1 MMPHED
7 WSQVSSSTASSWRL
21 SGLGVGAVWG
31 YFCSQTPVERA
42 VLLLQCPL
50 PLAADSFFQRFLER
64 ENLSDGEGV
73 ILSEMSMYQLVIL
86 AGGKGTRMGSDFP
99 KVLHL
104 VKEVPLIE
112 RILENIKPLIVKP
125 VVVVGYGAEE
135 VKALLGDRVTYAYQR
150 EQLGTGHALL
160 SAREIL
166 EEMGCTQIL
175 VTPGDHPLISE
186 KTFRALL
193 DIQATTGAKVALASV
208 SVPYFDGSFGSFDH
222 FGRIVRNATGA
233 VEKIVEYKDA
243 TEAERA
249 IREVNT
255 SYYCFDAKWLWE
267 NIDRLQNNNA
277 SHEFYLTDMVHL
289 AREDGHTIGTLS
301 IEDPIEGLGI
311 NTPEQL
317 ALVEAHIL

>member
-1 MMPHED
+1 
-7 WSQVSSSTASSWRL
+7 
-21 SGLGVGAVWG
+21 
-31 YFCSQTPVERA
+31 
-42 VLLLQCPL
+42 
-50 PLAADSFFQRFLER
+50 
-64 ENLSDGEGV
+64 
-73 ILSEMSMYQLVIL
+73 MSMYQLVIL

-208 SVPYFDGSFGSFDH
+208 SVPYFDGSFGSLDH

-255 SYYCFDAKWLWE
+255 SCLLYTSRC
-267 NIDRLQNNNA
+267 
-277 SHEFYLTDMVHL
+277 V
-289 AREDGHTIGTLS
+289 
-301 IEDPIEGLGI
+301 
-311 NTPEQL
+311 
-317 ALVEAHIL
+317 

>member
-1 MMPHED
+1 
-7 WSQVSSSTASSWRL
+7 
-21 SGLGVGAVWG
+21 
-31 YFCSQTPVERA
+31 
-42 VLLLQCPL
+42 
-50 PLAADSFFQRFLER
+50 
-64 ENLSDGEGV
+64 
-73 ILSEMSMYQLVIL
+73 MYQLVIL

-104 VKEVPLIE
+104 VKGLPIIE
-112 RILENIKPLIVKP
+112 RILENIKPLVVKP

-135 VKALLGDRVTYAYQR
+135 VKALLGDRVTYAYQH

-175 VTPGDHPLISE
+175 VTPGDHPLISA

-208 SVPYFDGSFGSFDH
+208 SVPYFDGSFRSFDH
-222 FGRIVRNATGA
+222 FGRIVRDTAGA

-289 AREDGHTIGTLS
+289 AREDGHVISTFL

-317 ALVEAHIL
+317 ALIEAHIS

>member
-1 MMPHED
+1 
-7 WSQVSSSTASSWRL
+7 
-21 SGLGVGAVWG
+21 
-31 YFCSQTPVERA
+31 
-42 VLLLQCPL
+42 
-50 PLAADSFFQRFLER
+50 
-64 ENLSDGEGV
+64 
-73 ILSEMSMYQLVIL
+73 MYQIVIL
-86 AGGKGTRMGSDFP
+86 AGGKGTRMESELP

-104 VKEVPLIE
+104 VKGIPIIE
-112 RILENIKPLIVKP
+112 RIYQNIKTVAPKP

-160 SAREIL
+160 SARDIL
-166 EEMGCTQIL
+166 EEMGCSQIL

-193 DIQATTGAKVALASV
+193 DIQATTGAKVTLASV
-208 SVPYFDGSFGSFDH
+208 SVPYFDGSFKSFDR
-222 FGRIVRNATGA
+222 FGRIVRDATGV

-267 NIDRLQNNNA
+267 NMDRLQNNNA

-289 AREDGHTIGTLS
+289 AREDGHVISTLS

-311 NTPEQL
+311 NTPEEL
-317 ALVEAHIL
+317 ALVEAHIQ